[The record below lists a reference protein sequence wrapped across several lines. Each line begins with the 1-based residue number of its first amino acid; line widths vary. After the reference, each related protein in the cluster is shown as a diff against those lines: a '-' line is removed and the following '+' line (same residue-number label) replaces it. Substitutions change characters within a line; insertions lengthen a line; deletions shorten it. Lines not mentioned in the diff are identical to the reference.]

1 MFGAKDKPAKPADE
15 RKCPFYQIG
24 GSSASTCIKDKCAM
38 WQDEARACAIN
49 VLAQAAIQ
57 NRG

>member
-1 MFGAKDKPAKPADE
+1 MFGAKDKPAKLAEE

-24 GSSASTCIKDKCAM
+24 GSSASACIKDKCAM
-38 WQDEARACAIN
+38 WQDEAGACAIN
-49 VLAQAAIQ
+49 VLALAAIE

>member
-1 MFGAKDKPAKPADE
+1 MFGAKDRPAKPADE

-24 GSSASTCIKDKCAM
+24 GSSASACLKDKCAI
-38 WQDEARACAIN
+38 WQDEAGACAFN
-49 VLAQAAIQ
+49 VMAQAAIE